1 MMPCV
6 QRRAVYRRLD
16 ASERGRAPRASIGT
30 APQGASVPTHSAA
43 GRIRVEQARMVH
55 PSYPRPRGNHRNG
68 EQNHTG
74 GDLLPWNLDNNRPI
88 WLLLDVMLTH
98 RIVSGQYPLG
108 VRIPSVRDL
117 AAEAGVNPNT
127 MQRALAALEE
137 SGLVTAQRN
146 TGRVVTQDAEL
157 ISQTRLA
164 LARAELA
171 AFRQKMLLL
180 GFNAEEIDEL
190 LRSKEKTQ

>member
-1 MMPCV
+1 MGTDLPGP
-6 QRRAVYRRLD
+6 RRIGIGPRTEGFYRD
-16 ASERGRAPRASIGT
+16 GAAWCIRAGT
-30 APQGASVPTHSAA
+30 EPQGASVPPKAA
-43 GRIRVEQARMVH
+43 RQTTKWRT
-55 PSYPRPRGNHRNG
+55 NHM
-68 EQNHTG
+68 G
-74 GDLLPWNLDNNRPI
+74 GDLLSWNLDNSRPI
-88 WLLLDVMLTH
+88 WLQLDEVLTQ

-157 ISQTRLA
+157 IAETRLA
-164 LARAELA
+164 LARTELA

-190 LRSKEKTQ
+190 LRSKEETQ